1 MDANGKNIGALVIG
15 VVIFA
20 GTLFI
25 GAWAI
30 SKGWESGQK

>member
-1 MDANGKNIGALVIG
+1 MDGKNIGALAIG

>member
-1 MDANGKNIGALVIG
+1 MDTKNKNIAGIVIG
-15 VVIFA
+15 IVVFA